1 MEFLFTTKFIKIAF
15 TSALVFVLLDFLW
28 LAVVA
33 SAWYRQTLGFLAELD
48 PQGKIIFNI
57 PMGLIAQVAISI
69 ALSAVIMLA
78 LHVDNRLVV
87 SIGWGAFIGLA
98 IYATYD
104 FTNLSFV
111 KGWPLWI
118 SLLDVI
124 WGTLQGA
131 LAGLYV
137 FYLNRYFN

>member
-1 MEFLFTTKFIKIAF
+1 MDFLFTTKFIKIAF
-15 TSALVFVLLDFLW
+15 TSAITFILLDFLW
-28 LAVVA
+28 LGIIA
-33 SAWYRQTLGFLAELD
+33 SSWYRQTLGYLAELD

-57 PMGLIAQVAISI
+57 PMGLIAQVAISL

-78 LHVDNRLVV
+78 LHTDNRLIVAM
-87 SIGWGAFIGLA
+87 GWGAFIGFA

-111 KGWPLWI
+111 KGWPIWI
-118 SLLDVI
+118 SLLDVA
-124 WGTLQGA
+124 WGATQGA

-137 FYLNRYFN
+137 FYLNRYFS

>member
-1 MEFLFTTKFIKIAF
+1 MEFLLTPKFIKIGL
-15 TSALVFVLLDFLW
+15 TSAIVFVLLDFLW
-28 LAVVA
+28 LAIIA

-57 PMGLIAQVAISI
+57 PFGLIAQVVISL

-78 LHVDNRLVV
+78 LQVDNRLVV
-87 SIGWGAFIGLA
+87 ALGWGAFIGLA

-111 KGWPLWI
+111 KGWTIWI
-118 SLLDVI
+118 SLLDVA

-137 FYLNRYFN
+137 FYLNRWF

>member
-1 MEFLFTTKFIKIAF
+1 MEFLLSAKFLKVSF
-15 TSALVFVLLDFLW
+15 SSAILFVLLDFLW
-28 LAVVA
+28 LAIIA

-48 PQGKIIFNI
+48 PQGKITFNI
-57 PMGLIAQVAISI
+57 PIGLIAQVVIAL

-78 LHVDNRLVV
+78 LLVDNRLVV
-87 SIGWGAFIGLA
+87 ALGWGAFIGFA

-118 SLLDVI
+118 SLLDVA
-124 WGTLQGA
+124 WGTLQG
-131 LAGLYV
+131 LMAGAYV